1 MNDQVPQ
8 VKKRQSP
15 SAGLT
20 IEEQVTTVYALN
32 LLDQV
37 GLIHLWSLIQKENT
51 AAALPYHNEQ
61 HLMNMVSWCGRLYL
75 SDSLAFDQ
83 GQLKLLL
90 AAAVLHD
97 VNHSGGL
104 LPDSQNIAK
113 TCEFVDHACNV
124 VNDEQGLRAWLRFN
138 KEAIK
143 SLIRV
148 TEFPFI
154 HEPKTS
160 LQKML
165 RDADILQN
173 FGVHCCKYLE
183 GLWKEF
189 KTSGQD
195 LSAEELISRQEK
207 FMESVVFYTF
217 TGNAIKVQV
226 GKQVFEEQKAH
237 FLAVKDVN

>member
-8 VKKRQSP
+8 AQKRRLP
-15 SAGLT
+15 SQQLT
-20 IEEQVTTVYALN
+20 IEEQVTAVYAIN
-32 LLDQV
+32 LLDQA

-51 AAALPYHNEQ
+51 ADALPYHNEQ
-61 HLMNMVSWCGRLYL
+61 HLLNMVSWCGRLYL
-75 SDSLAFDQ
+75 SDSLAFDP

-90 AAAVLHD
+90 AAAAMHD

-104 LPDSQNIAK
+104 LPDAENIAK
-113 TCEFVDHACNV
+113 TCEFVDHACTV
-124 VNDEQGLRAWLRFN
+124 VNDEHGVREWLRFN

-143 SLIRV
+143 NLIRV

-160 LQKML
+160 LQKIL

-189 KTSGQD
+189 NRSGQS
-195 LSAEELISRQEK
+195 LSAEDLIGRQEK
-207 FMESVVFYTF
+207 FMDSVVFYTY
-217 TGNAIKVQV
+217 TGQAIKATV

-237 FLAVKDVN
+237 FLAKAVN